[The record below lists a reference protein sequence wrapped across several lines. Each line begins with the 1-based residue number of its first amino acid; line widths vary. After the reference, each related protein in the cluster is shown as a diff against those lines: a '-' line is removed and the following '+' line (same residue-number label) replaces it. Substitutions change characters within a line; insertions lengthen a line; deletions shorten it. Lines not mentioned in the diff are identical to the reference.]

1 MKYLIQTLIAVVLA
15 SCTQTHSPSAKL
27 RAEQSIKRSKP
38 IIGKETSVATISLK
52 SIFQFTD
59 LSQARNIGE
68 FFDHRLRFYKID
80 QPDITINKSPVD
92 ELVMYFI
99 DSTLARMRYEVK
111 EEVGSYL
118 LDSLG
123 MSKFKPLDS
132 ISKVLLKNK
141 NVYDR
146 ITSRLN
152 PELHNYE
159 LIWRNE
165 GSVKRYKVKTYD
177 SLTKYYYYHEMY
189 GYKQKIREL
198 EAMYYYLENSLPV
211 VD

>member
-1 MKYLIQTLIAVVLA
+1 MKYVILVLFVVLA
-15 SCTQTHSPSAKL
+15 SCTQMHSPSAKL
-27 RAEQSIKRSKP
+27 QTEQAVKRSNP
-38 IIGKETSVATISLK
+38 IIGTEPSVASISLK
-52 SIFQFTD
+52 SSFQLTD

-80 QPDITINKSPVD
+80 QSDITINRSPVD

-99 DSTLARMRYEVK
+99 DSTLARIRYEVK
-111 EEVGSYL
+111 EEIGSYL

-152 PELHNYE
+152 PALHNYE

-165 GSVKRYKVKTYD
+165 SSIKRYKVKTYD